1 MPIGQIEPF
10 NIEGQNWD
18 SYIRRVE
25 QFILLN
31 GINDNLKVATLL
43 TLVGSECYNLICD
56 LCSPVEPET
65 KKFEELVIL
74 VKNHLEP
81 ERSEI
86 AERHIFRQRTQQQGE
101 SIRVYLHGLKH
112 LAKTCNF
119 GNSLE
124 ENLRDQFVSGLFS
137 EEMRSRL
144 FAEKSINYKRAV
156 ELATAL
162 EAAERHASTACA
174 SGGASV
180 GGAGA
185 AAAGEGLHR
194 VAGGG
199 ARARVG
205 VALGP
210 AASPRRLCAR
220 CGKAGH
226 VAGKCR
232 FKSYTCDTCGQ
243 KGHLKV
249 MCQGKSERN
258 SAKENK
264 GQYFLNDSDSDCDC
278 KFFNLVT
285 SNDGDGPYYANLIV
299 EDVSCKFEID
309 TGSKISAISKHF
321 YDKYFKH
328 VPIQTKLLCLRSYT
342 GDVIET
348 LGYIVVKVVC
358 GTKSASLKLFIIENG
373 GPPLMG
379 RTWIKQLKIEIVEC
393 HNISDSDSVAKAL
406 REEFPEVFAEGLG
419 TFKSPVS
426 LHLKDDTPVFIK
438 ARPLPL
444 ALRPR
449 VESELKRLEQE
460 GVVYK
465 VERSEYGTP
474 IVPVIKSNGSIRIC
488 GDYKITLNPIL
499 KDFHY
504 PLPRIEELFATLGG
518 GEQYTKLDLSNAFQ
532 QCLLDKKSQPLTAIT
547 THVGTFVYKRVPF
560 GIKCIPEN
568 FQKIMEETLS
578 GLPSTAVFADDI
590 CITGKDK
597 PTHLANLRA
606 VLQRLKLNGL
616 RINFSKCQ
624 FFKDCVTYLGYKI
637 DKNGL
642 HTDSNKIEA
651 IRAAPSPTNVTELK
665 SFMGL
670 VNFYSK
676 FCSNISDIM
685 RPLYKL
691 LQKNVKWQWNDE
703 CERAFCRMKKVLS
716 SAPVLAHYDP
726 TLPLVLSVDSSSY
739 GLGAVL
745 AQRYA
750 DGSERPVCCASRT
763 LNAAEQNYSQL
774 DKEALAIVF
783 GVRKHHQ
790 YLYGREFI
798 LRSDHRP
805 LSYIF
810 GPNKGIPVTAASRLQ
825 RYAVQLSAYNYKIE
839 FIKSINN
846 CHADALSRL
855 PLNSATSRVKC
866 EDSKC
871 SYLNFVQEN
880 FPLSFKDIKIETAK
894 DSLLSKIYGYVMY
907 GWPNNTNIETEKAYF
922 NRKESI
928 FVDQGCLIWGYR
940 IIIPKSLRLTVL
952 REIHDGHPGIVK
964 MKQIARNYVW
974 WETLEFDI
982 ERTVQECVACLSQR
996 SAPAPAP
1003 LHSWPWP
1010 EEPWARLNLDF
1021 LGPFN
1026 NKYYLVIVDAH
1037 TKWIE
1042 VDHVSS
1048 TSAAVVIDSL
1058 RKVFARFG
1066 LPKRIVSDNGPPF
1079 SSAEFKRYL
1088 EINGIRH
1095 TLVAPYHPSSNG
1107 AAENAVKLVKRALK
1121 KAQVDNENFN
1131 TALSKFLFS
1140 YRNTEHSTT
1149 GREPAM
1155 LMFGRRLRGR
1165 LDLLRP
1171 DTRDV
1176 VRVRQEASER
1186 RRDTTLRVAEPQ
1198 DSVLLRDYSKNRG
1211 KWAEGTVV
1219 RRESPVSYTVK
1230 SQDGRI
1236 HKRHI
1241 DQILIT
1247 KNPKSRFSLSKV
1259 EEEAHGIANADPM
1272 ATPDT
1277 DQDEQLAKERQLA
1290 QESPSSG
1297 SPSERHDDPLTT
1309 PRNRRKAALRC
1320 IDKLK
1325 RL

>member
-10 NIEGQNWD
+10 NVEGQNWD

-31 GINDNLKVATLL
+31 SISDNLKVATLL

-56 LCSPVEPET
+56 LCSPADPET
-65 KKFEELVIL
+65 KNFEDLVVL

-119 GNSLE
+119 GGSLE
-124 ENLRDQFVSGLFS
+124 ENLRDQFVSGLYS

-144 FAEKSINYKRAV
+144 FAEKGINYKRAV

-174 SGGASV
+174 SSGASA
-180 GGAGA
+180 GGAGD
-185 AAAGEGLHR
+185 AAAGDGLHR
-194 VAGGG
+194 VGG
-199 ARARVG
+199 ARARTG
-205 VALGP
+205 AAP
-210 AASPRRLCAR
+210 APTTSQRRICAR

-232 FKSYTCDTCGQ
+232 FKNYSCDVCGQ

-249 MCQGKSERN
+249 MCQGKSEYN
-258 SAKENK
+258 SAKEKK
-264 GQYFLNDSDSDCDC
+264 GQYFLNDSDSDDNS
-278 KFFNLVT
+278 KFFNLIT
-285 SNDGDGPYYANLIV
+285 SNERDGPYYATLVV
-299 EDVSCKFEID
+299 EKVKCKFEID
-309 TGSKISAISKHF
+309 TGSKISAISKHY
-321 YDKYFKH
+321 YDKNFKH
-328 VPIQTKLLCLRSYT
+328 IPIQSKLLSLRSYT

-348 LGYIVVKVVC
+348 LGYIVVTVVC
-358 GTKSASLKLFIIENG
+358 GTKSATLKLFVIENG

-393 HNISDSDSVAKAL
+393 HNISDSDSIAKAL

-426 LHLKDDTPVFIK
+426 LHLKDETPVFVK

-449 VESELKRLEQE
+449 VETELKRLEQE

-488 GDYKITLNPIL
+488 GDYKITINPIL
-499 KDFHY
+499 KDYHY

-547 THVGTFVYKRVPF
+547 THVGTFIYKRVPF

-597 PTHLANLRA
+597 RTHLANLRA
-606 VLQRLKLNGL
+606 VLQRLKENGL

-624 FFKDCVTYLGYKI
+624 FFKDSVTYLGYKI

-642 HTDSNKIEA
+642 HTDTNKIRA
-651 IRAAPSPTNVTELK
+651 IVAAPSPTNVTQLK

-685 RPLYKL
+685 KPLYNL

-703 CERAFCRMKKVLS
+703 CERAFCRMKKALS

-726 TLPLVLSVDSSSY
+726 TLPLVLSVDSSAY

-810 GPNKGIPVTAASRLQ
+810 GANKGIPLTAASRLQ
-825 RYAVQLSAYNYKIE
+825 RYAVQLSAYNFKIE
-839 FIKSINN
+839 FIKSEQN

-855 PLNSATSRVKC
+855 PLDSTQSRTKGK
-866 EDSKC
+866 DGDD

-880 FPLSFKDIKIETAK
+880 FPISFKDIKIETAK
-894 DSLLSKIYGYVMY
+894 DPLLTKIYGYVMF
-907 GWPNNTNIETEKAYF
+907 GWPKICNIESEKAYF
-922 NRKESI
+922 IRKESI
-928 FVDQGCLIWGYR
+928 CIDQGCLIWGYR
-940 IIIPKSLRLTVL
+940 VIIPKSLRLL
-952 REIHDGHPGIVK
+952 ILKEIHDGHPGIVK

-974 WETLEFDI
+974 WETLESDI
-982 ERTVQECVACLSQR
+982 ERTVQECVACRSQR

-1037 TKWIE
+1037 SKWIE
-1042 VDHVSS
+1042 VEHVSC
-1048 TSAAVVIDSL
+1048 TSAVVVIDSL
-1058 RKVFARFG
+1058 RKLFARFG

-1079 SSAEFKRYL
+1079 SSAEFKKYL
-1088 EINGIRH
+1088 DINGIRH

-1121 KAQVDNENFN
+1121 KAQVENENVN
-1131 TALSKFLFS
+1131 TALSRFLFS

-1171 DTRDV
+1171 DTRDL
-1176 VRVRQEASER
+1176 VRQRQEVSER
-1186 RRDTTLRVAEPQ
+1186 RRESTLRVTEPH
-1198 DSVLLRDYSKNRG
+1198 DSVLLRDYTKGRA
-1211 KWAEGTVV
+1211 KWTEGTVV

-1230 SQDGRI
+1230 SRDGRV

-1241 DQILIT
+1241 DQILT
-1247 KNPKSRFSLSKV
+1247 PKNRKSRFSLSNV
-1259 EEEAHGIANADPM
+1259 HEEACEKVDAEPVVAPN
-1272 ATPDT
+1272 T
-1277 DQDEQLAKERQLA
+1277 DQQEPLAEEWELA
-1290 QESPSSG
+1290 NESPPSR
-1297 SPSERHDDPLTT
+1297 SPSVRHDDPLTT

-1320 IDKLK
+1320 LDKLK
-1325 RL
+1325 KL